1 MRDFF
6 CPKAKGDEIMKKIL
20 STILMAL
27 LFVTIVN
34 AQWTT
39 NAVAYP
45 TKSDLKIKFEGTLDT
60 LGQTYATLTSNPF
73 SLEDYDG
80 VTDLE
85 YSYLVSHSGNVKL
98 KVTLL
103 RSDYTIT
110 AGSMLSTVLQDSI
123 KIKTESGSYQALQG
137 IRKSAYRLK
146 VESLAGSRDG
156 ATFKITLKSPKRD
169 F

>member
-1 MRDFF
+1 
-6 CPKAKGDEIMKKIL
+6 MKRIFL
-20 STILMAL
+20 TLLTVL
-27 LFVTIVN
+27 LFATIAN

-73 SLEDYDG
+73 TLDDYDG

-85 YSYLVSHSGNVKL
+85 YSYLLSHSGNVKV

-103 RSDYTIT
+103 RSEYTIT

-146 VESLAGSRDG
+146 VEALAGSRDG